1 MAYRMRG
8 GSMSPGR
15 EKTREAGAGTE
26 KRGAATAVLA
36 LLTGALVWGLIW
48 YPYRVARDAG
58 VDGILASTL
67 TYAVALLLGCGLFR
81 RRLSS
86 WRPARSE
93 RVLLLW
99 LAAAAGSCNLGYVL
113 ATLNGEVVRVLLLFY
128 LAPLWTVLLSRV
140 LLAERLNRC
149 GAFIVLLSLSGAAV
163 LLWEAGMAIPLPQDA
178 ADWLGLGS
186 GFLFALFN
194 VLSRLARI
202 VPVEVKSMA
211 SFVGGVAV
219 GGALLGAGFG
229 APVTVAAGDA
239 WTMAGLFALLGL
251 VLVAG
256 NVVVQHG
263 LSNMAA
269 NRAIVIML
277 VEVGIAAVS
286 AWLLAGESF
295 GWRETVGGAMIL
307 TASLFSA
314 RMETDAGGK

>member
-1 MAYRMRG
+1 MN
-8 GSMSPGR
+8 PGQ
-15 EKTREAGAGTE
+15 EKTREAGERTGQ
-26 KRGAATAVLA
+26 RGSATAVPA

-67 TYAVALLLGCGLFR
+67 TYAVALLVGLGLFR
-81 RRLSS
+81 RAMLS
-86 WRPARSE
+86 WRPQRPE
-93 RVLLLW
+93 GILLLW
-99 LAAAAGSCNLGYVL
+99 LAVAAGGSNLGYLL
-113 ATLNGEVVRVLLLFY
+113 ATLQGEVVRVLLLFY

-140 LLAERLNRC
+140 LLAERLNRY
-149 GAFIVLLSLSGAAV
+149 GASVVMLSLSGAAI
-163 LLWEAGMAIPLPQDA
+163 LLWEAGMALPLPQDA

-194 VLSRLARI
+194 VLSRLARN
-202 VPVEVKSMA
+202 VPIEVKSMA
-211 SFVGGVAV
+211 SFIGVVAMGGV
-219 GGALLGAGFG
+219 LLGAGFG

-239 WTMAGLFALLGL
+239 WMTAGLLGLLGL

-263 LSNMAA
+263 LSNITA

-277 VEVGIAAVS
+277 TEVGVAALS

-307 TASLFSA
+307 AASIFSA
-314 RMETDAGGK
+314 RMETDAGDESGGK

>member
-1 MAYRMRG
+1 MN
-8 GSMSPGR
+8 PGQ
-15 EKTREAGAGTE
+15 EKTREAGERTE
-26 KRGAATAVLA
+26 ERGSATAVPA

-67 TYAVALLLGCGLFR
+67 TYAVALLVGLGLFR
-81 RRLSS
+81 RAMLS
-86 WRPARSE
+86 WRPVRLE
-93 RVLLLW
+93 GVLLLW
-99 LAAAAGSCNLGYVL
+99 LAVAAGGSNLGYLL
-113 ATLNGEVVRVLLLFY
+113 ATLQGEVVRVLLLFY

-149 GAFIVLLSLSGAAV
+149 GAFIVMLSLSGAAV
-163 LLWEAGMAIPLPQDA
+163 LLWEAGAAIPVPQDA

-194 VLSRLARI
+194 VLSRLARN
-202 VPVEVKSMA
+202 VPIEVKSMA
-211 SFVGGVAV
+211 SFIGVVAMGGV
-219 GGALLGAGFG
+219 LLGAGFG
-229 APVTVAAGDA
+229 APVTVAASDV
-239 WTMAGLFALLGL
+239 WMMAGLLALLGL

-277 VEVGIAAVS
+277 TEVGIAALS

-295 GWRETVGGAMIL
+295 GWRETIGGAMIL
-307 TASLFSA
+307 AASIFSA
-314 RMETDAGGK
+314 RMETDAGDE